1 MVQIKESTYR
11 RKEKCGM
18 NTDIGI
24 QTKID
29 MLNALLLKL
38 TTLDGICMIFTHS
51 QKASIEKV
59 GVGCGA
65 NDKDIKGR
73 FIIDREV
80 MDRLLPA
87 IEKLIIEYRNKIKE
101 L

>member
-1 MVQIKESTYR
+1 MVQIKESPHK
-11 RKEKCGM
+11 KEKGSM
-18 NTDIGI
+18 NTDVKV
-24 QTKID
+24 QQKID
-29 MLNALLLKL
+29 TLNALLLKL
-38 TTLDGICMIFTHS
+38 TTLEGICTILTHS
-51 QKASIEKV
+51 KKASIEKV

-65 NDKDIKGR
+65 NDKDVKGR

-87 IEKLIIEYRNKIKE
+87 IEKLIVEYRYKIKE

>member
-1 MVQIKESTYR
+1 
-11 RKEKCGM
+11 M
-18 NTDIGI
+18 NTDVKV
-24 QTKID
+24 QQKID
-29 MLNALLLKL
+29 TINALLLKL
-38 TTLDGICMIFTHS
+38 ATLEGICMIFTHS
-51 QKASIEKV
+51 KKASIEKV

-65 NDKDIKGR
+65 NDKDVRGR

-87 IEKLIIEYRNKIKE
+87 IEKLIIEYRHKIKE

>member
-1 MVQIKESTYR
+1 MVQIKESPHK
-11 RKEKCGM
+11 KEKGSM

-29 MLNALLLKL
+29 TLNALSLKL
-38 TTLDGICMIFTHS
+38 TTLEGICMIFTHS
-51 QKASIEKV
+51 KKASIEKV

-87 IEKLIIEYRNKIKE
+87 IEKLIIKYRDKIKE

>member
-1 MVQIKESTYR
+1 MVQIKESPHK
-11 RKEKCGM
+11 KEKGSM
-18 NTDIGI
+18 NTDVKV
-24 QTKID
+24 QQKID
-29 MLNALLLKL
+29 TLNALSLKL
-38 TTLDGICMIFTHS
+38 RTLEGICMIFTHS
-51 QKASIEKV
+51 KKASIEKV
-59 GVGCGA
+59 GVGCGV

-87 IEKLIIEYRNKIKE
+87 IEKLIIKYRDKIKE

>member
-1 MVQIKESTYR
+1 
-11 RKEKCGM
+11 M

-29 MLNALLLKL
+29 TLNALLLKL
-38 TTLDGICMIFTHS
+38 TTLEGICMIFTHS
-51 QKASIEKV
+51 KNASIEKV

-65 NDKDIKGR
+65 NEKDVKGR

-80 MDRLLPA
+80 MERLLPI
-87 IEKLIIEYRNKIKE
+87 IEGLIIEYRNKIKE

>member
-1 MVQIKESTYR
+1 MGCSITANLEIESITIYPQLRGYR
-11 RKEKCGM
+11 KR
-18 NTDIGI
+18 T
-24 QTKID
+24 
-29 MLNALLLKL
+29 
-38 TTLDGICMIFTHS
+38 
-51 QKASIEKV
+51 
-59 GVGCGA
+59 

-87 IEKLIIEYRNKIKE
+87 IEKLIIEYRDKIKE

>member
-1 MVQIKESTYR
+1 
-11 RKEKCGM
+11 
-18 NTDIGI
+18 
-24 QTKID
+24 
-29 MLNALLLKL
+29 
-38 TTLDGICMIFTHS
+38 MIFTHS

-59 GVGCGA
+59 GVGCGV

-87 IEKLIIEYRNKIKE
+87 IEKLIIKYRDKIKE

>member
-1 MVQIKESTYR
+1 MLKIKGYR
-11 RKEKCGM
+11 KR
-18 NTDIGI
+18 T
-24 QTKID
+24 
-29 MLNALLLKL
+29 
-38 TTLDGICMIFTHS
+38 
-51 QKASIEKV
+51 
-59 GVGCGA
+59 

-87 IEKLIIEYRNKIKE
+87 IEKLIIEYRYKIKE

>member
-1 MVQIKESTYR
+1 
-11 RKEKCGM
+11 M

-29 MLNALLLKL
+29 TLNALLLKL
-38 TTLDGICMIFTHS
+38 TTLEGICMIFTHS
-51 QKASIEKV
+51 KKASIEKV

-80 MDRLLPA
+80 MERLLPI
-87 IEKLIIEYRNKIKE
+87 IEGLIIEYRNKIKE

>member
-1 MVQIKESTYR
+1 
-11 RKEKCGM
+11 M
-18 NTDIGI
+18 NTDVKV
-24 QTKID
+24 QQKID
-29 MLNALLLKL
+29 TLNALLLKL
-38 TTLDGICMIFTHS
+38 TTLEGICTILTHS
-51 QKASIEKV
+51 KKASIEKV

-65 NDKDIKGR
+65 NDKDVKGR

-87 IEKLIIEYRNKIKE
+87 IEKLIVEYRYKIKE

>member
-1 MVQIKESTYR
+1 M
-11 RKEKCGM
+11 G
-18 NTDIGI
+18 
-24 QTKID
+24 
-29 MLNALLLKL
+29 
-38 TTLDGICMIFTHS
+38 TLDLKILYHRAFCF
-51 QKASIEKV
+51 SIAPNLDIESIPIYPQLRGYRKRT
-59 GVGCGA
+59 

-87 IEKLIIEYRNKIKE
+87 IEKLIIEYRDKIKE

>member
-1 MVQIKESTYR
+1 
-11 RKEKCGM
+11 M